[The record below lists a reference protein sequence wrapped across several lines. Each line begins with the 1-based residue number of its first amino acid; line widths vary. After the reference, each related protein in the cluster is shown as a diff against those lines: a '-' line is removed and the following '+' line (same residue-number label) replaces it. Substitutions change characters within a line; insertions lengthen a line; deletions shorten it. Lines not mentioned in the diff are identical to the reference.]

1 MLKLLCDTLLDAYPG
16 LAENIKVLGADGED
30 IAINQTCTAFPNAM
44 LLVCVK
50 HIVENIREFS
60 EKYNWLTQK
69 KKFLFMFLVI
79 IQRKS

>member
-30 IAINQTCTAFPNAM
+30 SAINQTCTAFPNAM

-50 HIVENIREFS
+50 HTVENIREFTK
-60 EKYNWLTQK
+60 KYD
-69 KKFLFMFLVI
+69 
-79 IQRKS
+79 